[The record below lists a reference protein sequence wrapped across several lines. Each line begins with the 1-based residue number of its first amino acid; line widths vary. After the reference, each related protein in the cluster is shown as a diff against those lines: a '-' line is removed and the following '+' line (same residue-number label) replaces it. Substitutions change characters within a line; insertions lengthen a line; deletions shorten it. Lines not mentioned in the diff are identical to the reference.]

1 MISTTAWLV
10 SLLVPFVGKCINL
23 CVLRSSDSQYHS
35 GLYLPMVTPH
45 LSFTAT
51 SAHNGEL
58 CKIGNTISFNTKSS
72 TATVVWL
79 LLLLP
84 SLYRL
89 LKWNSNWWHNHR
101 KPTGMFWKKRM
112 KLSYHFWLTL
122 IIIVARSFT
131 NWYNSRSVLC
141 DVLYIFKFWTKR
153 PPSESDVVPASPT
166 YESMNK
172 SEAIHRKRGTTS
184 SNNNVELTE
193 PTKLSATNIGS
204 GF

>member
-1 MISTTAWLV
+1 MSPKLLKRSDVQYKGSVRFSGETTMGTWLV
-10 SLLVPFVGKCINL
+10 LQHEKMHQLVCSSQQWQCMLYRRCI
-23 CVLRSSDSQYHS
+23 VSDCASTS

-89 LKWNSNWWHNHR
+89 LK
-101 KPTGMFWKKRM
+101 
-112 KLSYHFWLTL
+112 
-122 IIIVARSFT
+122 
-131 NWYNSRSVLC
+131 
-141 DVLYIFKFWTKR
+141 
-153 PPSESDVVPASPT
+153 
-166 YESMNK
+166 
-172 SEAIHRKRGTTS
+172 
-184 SNNNVELTE
+184 
-193 PTKLSATNIGS
+193 
-204 GF
+204 